1 MTQLS
6 ALPVLS
12 VQIAFNPTNIQST
25 TQTWTDVTAYV
36 RDFSTKSGKQHYLDR
51 AEASTVNLT
60 LNNRDGY
67 FLNGTTNGTGA
78 VISQRLPIKIT
89 ATYSSTTYPVFYG
102 IIDSIEE
109 KIGDY
114 LNTDLVINASDYAK
128 YLSIQTLA
136 DLNFWGVNAITG
148 PGDIAHWY
156 QPGQSPRTITNVN
169 VTANYPAGN
178 GSTVVFTCAN
188 NFKIGD
194 VVLVQGLTVP
204 SGITDD
210 INGIWT
216 ITSVSSISFTCNSYP
231 NNWTNSNTYVIA
243 NASGTVGSNSIPDL
257 VGSTPG
263 GFNAVAGSAF
273 TNPAIGYLDNGV
285 LIYNTSTAVDLTG
298 GTGACTAGFT
308 TGGGTPYGYEF
319 WFLGNNLFNNVLVA
333 AIVSG
338 GAIALVTV
346 SSTGT
351 IGTSGN
357 VSDGYWHHL
366 SVSAAGT
373 YVDGVSVG
381 GGDASQYQTWFGGA
395 PSGVLASGTIYG
407 NIYIDQ
413 ILFYNSSVTATN
425 IKNRYLAGSILQ
437 VTGKSSAD
445 RIAEVLVLAGFGSIT
460 GGAYSVPGYTVG
472 NSYQTY
478 TSWTP
483 GFSTGV
489 TVEPYYWDNPV
500 TTSTALDLIL
510 QVSDTDIGVFYQK
523 ADGTFTF
530 LDQKY
535 FGGWTFTTSTSS
547 VSVGTGTKTFTV
559 ASGLGFTAG
568 GGVIISGVGLQMNG
582 TVTSYSGTSL
592 VVSITS
598 TYGSGT
604 HNNWNIGSWKLN
616 ASISPSGNYQWTDN
630 GTNIAYYG
638 PSTQILRDDA
648 DLWTTV
654 QVNPQAGTLQQFNN
668 LIAEPRYGYSTL
680 SKSATV
686 NASLS
691 AALSTAFY
699 LGYLYQSPIARVGSV
714 ELRAETN
721 NGSTIPAILG
731 TNIYDV
737 INFQR
742 SSPGA
747 STAGS
752 VNLNMAVESISH
764 DFQAEPGQW
773 HATFILDPYPVRT

>member
-36 RDFSTKSGKQHYLDR
+36 RDFQTKTGKQHYLDR
-51 AEASTVNLT
+51 IQASTVSMT
-60 LNNRDGY
+60 LSNRDGY

-89 ATYSSTTYPVFYG
+89 ATYSSTTYNVFYG

-114 LNTDLVINASDYAK
+114 LNSDLAITASDYVK
-128 YLSIQTLA
+128 YMSLQTLA
-136 DLNFWGVNAITG
+136 DLNFWNNYTSDISFSANFNITPFIVTSATATTG
-148 PGDIAHWY
+148 
-156 QPGQSPRTITNVN
+156 TIT
-169 VTANYPAGN
+169 
-178 GSTVVFTCAN
+178 
-188 NFKIGD
+188 
-194 VVLVQGLTVP
+194 
-204 SGITDD
+204 
-210 INGIWT
+210 
-216 ITSVSSISFTCNSYP
+216 FTCN
-231 NNWTNSNTYVIA
+231 NNF
-243 NASGTVGSNSIPDL
+243 TVGISVIVSGLIDSTGAASPYNGTYTVATASSSGFT
-257 VGSTPG
+257 VNGSFTAG
-263 GFNAVAGSAF
+263 RSYGSGSAYAQGNF
-273 TNPAIGYLDNGV
+273 SGPVSFLNNGV
-285 LIYNTSTAVDLTG
+285 LIYNTSHGVDISN
-298 GTGACTAGFT
+298 GTGVPTSYIN
-308 TGGGTPYGYEF
+308 TGANEF
-319 WFLGNNLFNNVLVA
+319 WILGTNLQNATLLAVNV
-333 AIVSG
+333 IQ
-338 GAIALVTV
+338 
-346 SSTGT
+346 STAPSPTTQGNYLQVDAN
-351 IGTSGN
+351 GYLLGVN
-357 VSDGYWHHL
+357 VSDGFWHQIGIF
-366 SVSAAGT
+366 AYNNNIYG
-373 YVDGVSVG
+373 YVDGTTTLLRTVTALYPWSMS
-381 GGDASQYQTWFGGA
+381 ATFPLQNC
-395 PSGVLASGTIYG
+395 YG
-407 NIYIDQ
+407 NDSTGYYSLNTPSCAAYVDQ
-413 ILFYNSSVTATN
+413 MGVTLSIATPTT

-437 VTGKSSAD
+437 LTGKSSAD

-478 TSWTP
+478 TTWTP
-483 GFSTGV
+483 GFVTGV

-500 TTSTALDLIL
+500 TTSTALDIIL
-510 QVSDTDIGVFYQK
+510 QITDTDIGVFYQK

-535 FGGWTFTTSTSS
+535 FGGWTFATSTSS
-547 VSVGTGTKTFTV
+547 VSVGTGSKTFTV

-568 GGVIISGVGLQMNG
+568 GGVIISGANVQMNG

-592 VVSITS
+592 VVNITS

-604 HNNWNIGSWKLN
+604 KTSWNIGSWKLN
-616 ASISPSGNYQWTDN
+616 ASIAPSGNYQWTDN

-638 PSTQILRDDA
+638 PTTQILRDDA

-699 LGYLYQSPIARVGSV
+699 LGYLYQSPLARVGSV

-731 TNIYDV
+731 TNIYDA

-752 VNLNMAVESISH
+752 VNSNMVVESISH
-764 DFQAEPGQW
+764 NFQADPGQW
-773 HATFILDPYPVRT
+773 HASFVLDPYPVRT

>member
-36 RDFSTKSGKQHYLDR
+36 RDFQTKTGKQHYLDR
-51 AEASTVNLT
+51 IQASTVSLT
-60 LNNRDGY
+60 LSNRNGY

-89 ATYSSTTYPVFYG
+89 ATYSSTTYDVFYG

-114 LNTDLVINASDYAK
+114 LNSDLAITASDYVK
-128 YLSIQTLA
+128 YMSLQTLA
-136 DLNFWGVNAITG
+136 DLNFWGVNAIISDVQNWYRPGKIPFVISAAVATTG
-148 PGDIAHWY
+148 
-156 QPGQSPRTITNVN
+156 TIT
-169 VTANYPAGN
+169 
-178 GSTVVFTCAN
+178 
-188 NFKIGD
+188 
-194 VVLVQGLTVP
+194 
-204 SGITDD
+204 
-210 INGIWT
+210 
-216 ITSVSSISFTCNSYP
+216 FTCN
-231 NNWTNSNTYVIA
+231 NNFAIGNTVIVSGLLDSTGAVSPYNGTYTVATASSSQFTVNGSFTAGYSNSN
-243 NASGTVGSNSIPDL
+243 GSVYNTIIPDL
-257 VGSTPG
+257 VGSS
-263 GFNAVAGSAF
+263 NA
-273 TNPAIGYLDNGV
+273 GYSGPVQFLNNGA
-285 LIYNTSTAVDLTG
+285 LIYDTAVGTDLSNGTGVPTSYIYLAGANTNYGIEFWVLGQNMQGQTLATGLYPAG
-298 GTGACTAGFT
+298 GTTYPYYIQVNT
-308 TGGGTPYGYEF
+308 DGTMNGT
-319 WFLGNNLFNNVLVA
+319 NVC
-333 AIVSG
+333 
-338 GAIALVTV
+338 
-346 SSTGT
+346 
-351 IGTSGN
+351 
-357 VSDGYWHHL
+357 DGYWHHI
-366 SVSAAGT
+366 SAVLIGT
-373 YVDGVSVG
+373 KIYNIVDGVSNAGTSVG
-381 GGDASQYQTWFGGA
+381 
-395 PSGVLASGTIYG
+395 SGISFAFSWTIASGHYDSGPPYYG
-407 NIYIDQ
+407 GIVSAAMYIDE
-413 ILFYNSSVTATN
+413 IIVYNSSVTLTN

-437 VTGKSSAD
+437 VKGKSSAD

-460 GGAYSVPGYTVG
+460 GGAYSVPTLSIG
-472 NSYQTY
+472 NSYQTL

-483 GFSTGV
+483 GFVTGV
-489 TVEPYYWDNPV
+489 TTEPYYWDNPV

-510 QVSDTDIGVFYQK
+510 QVSDTDIGVFYQQ
-523 ADGTFTF
+523 ANGTFTF
-530 LDQKY
+530 LDQNY
-535 FGGWTFTTSTSS
+535 FGSWTFATSTSS

-559 ASGLGFTAG
+559 DSGLGFTAG
-568 GGVIISGVGLQMNG
+568 GGVIISGVGVQMNG

-604 HNNWNIGSWKLN
+604 KTSWNIGSWKLN
-616 ASISPSGNYQWTDN
+616 ASIAPSGNYQWTDN

-638 PSTQILRDDA
+638 PTTQILRDDA

-686 NASLS
+686 NASLN

-699 LGYLYQSPIARVGSV
+699 LGYLYQAPLARVGSV

-731 TNIYDV
+731 TNIYDA

-752 VNLNMAVESISH
+752 VNSNMVVESISH
-764 DFQAEPGQW
+764 NFQADPGQW
-773 HATFILDPYPVRT
+773 HASFVLDPYPVRT

>member
-36 RDFSTKSGKQHYLDR
+36 RDFQTKTGKQHYLDR
-51 AEASTVNLT
+51 IQASTVSLT
-60 LNNRDGY
+60 LSNRNGY

-89 ATYSSTTYPVFYG
+89 ATYSSTTYNVFYG

-114 LNTDLVINASDYAK
+114 LNSDLAITASDYVK
-128 YLSIQTLA
+128 YMSLQTLA
-136 DLNFWGVNAITG
+136 DLNFWGINAITT
-148 PGDIAHWY
+148 PGDVQNWY
-156 QPGQSPRTITNVN
+156 QPGQSPRTITNAT
-169 VTANYPAGN
+169 VTGN
-178 GSTVVFTCAN
+178 IGGGSTIVFTCAN
-188 NFKIGD
+188 SFSVGD
-194 VVLVQGLTVP
+194 TVLVQGLTSPTGFTAYNV
-204 SGITDD
+204 
-210 INGIWT
+210 NGIYT
-216 ITSVSSISFTCNSYP
+216 ITAVSSISFTA
-231 NNWTNSNTYVIA
+231 TNAFGGFSPSFTIRY
-243 NASGTVGSNSIPDL
+243 ASGTVGYDYIYDSL
-257 VGSTPG
+257 GSG
-263 GFNAVAGSAF
+263 LYAQYEYKAGS
-273 TNPAIGYLDNGV
+273 PIVQPQIGYLNNGV
-285 LIYNTSTAVDLTG
+285 LIYSTSTAVDLTA
-298 GTGACTAGFT
+298 GTGAPSSSFAVP
-308 TGGGTPYGYEF
+308 GGVGGVNSGIEF
-319 WFLGNNLFNNVLVA
+319 WFSGQNIFGQNMLYDNNANLIVA
-333 AIVSG
+333 VNSD
-338 GAIALVTV
+338 
-346 SSTGT
+346 GT
-351 IGTSGN
+351 IGTSPN
-357 VSDGYWHHL
+357 VSDGFWHHL
-366 SVSAAGT
+366 AINGNTSELLI
-373 YVDGVSVG
+373 DGVVVGTGYFAASVG
-381 GGDASQYQTWFGGA
+381 YVIGGA
-395 PSGVLASGTIYG
+395 GGFGAFTLSA
-407 NIYIDQ
+407 YIDQ
-413 ILFYNSSVTATN
+413 VLVYSSSVTTTN

-437 VTGKSSAD
+437 VKGKSSAD

-460 GGAYSVPGYTVG
+460 SGAYSVPGYAVG

-483 GFSTGV
+483 GFVTGV

-500 TTSTALDLIL
+500 TTSSALDLIL

-523 ADGTFTF
+523 ADGTFVF
-530 LDQKY
+530 LDQNY
-535 FGGWTFTTSTSS
+535 FGGWTFTKSTSS
-547 VSVGTGTKTFTV
+547 VSVGTGSKTFTV

-568 GGVIISGVGLQMNG
+568 GGVIISGVGVQMNG
-582 TVTSYSGTSL
+582 TVTSYSGTTL
-592 VVSITS
+592 IVSITA

-604 HNNWNIGSWKLN
+604 QQSWNIGSWKLN
-616 ASISPSGNYQWTDN
+616 ASIAPSGNYQWTDN

-638 PSTQILRDDA
+638 STTQILRDDA

-691 AALSTAFY
+691 AALSSAYY
-699 LGYLYQSPIARVGSV
+699 LGYLYQAPLARVGSV

-731 TNIYDV
+731 TNIYDA

-752 VNLNMAVESISH
+752 VNSNMVVESISH
-764 DFQAEPGQW
+764 NFQADPGQW
-773 HATFILDPYPVRT
+773 HASFVLDPYPVRT